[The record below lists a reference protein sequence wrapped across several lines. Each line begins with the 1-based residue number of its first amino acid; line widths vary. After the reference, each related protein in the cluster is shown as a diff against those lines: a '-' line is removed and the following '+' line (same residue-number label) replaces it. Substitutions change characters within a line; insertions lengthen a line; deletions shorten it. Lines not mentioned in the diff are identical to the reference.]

1 MDRRDFL
8 KRSGALFGAV
18 AAGSA
23 SSALADAP
31 AGAQPSDLSDWK
43 AVRAQFALAPDLI
56 HMAGFFLASHPRPVR
71 EAIERFRKGLDENPL
86 WYKGEHTTENER
98 RVLEAAG
105 RYLGVSPSDIALTD
119 STTMGLGLVY
129 TSLVLKPGHEVLST
143 EHDHYST
150 NRSLDFLASR
160 AGTTVRRVRLY
171 EPGGGAS
178 VEQIVSAI
186 KGAIT
191 PQTRILAVTW
201 VHSSSGVKLP
211 LRAIAD
217 MLGPINQQ
225 READDRI
232 IFCVDG
238 VHGLGIEDATLPDL
252 GCDVFIAGTHKWLFG
267 PRGTGLIWARPEA
280 QNAIRPTIPPFP
292 TGGGMRSPVE
302 QAQRWTWGVANTPGG
317 FHSFEHRWAVADAIE
332 FHEEIGKARVAER
345 IHALNRQLKE
355 GLVAMG
361 QVTLH
366 TPQSDE
372 LSAGIVCF
380 EVNGLRPGA
389 VVERLARE
397 RIVASTSPYAVSY
410 ARLAPGLLN
419 DEQEVE
425 TCLKAIRA
433 LT

>member
-8 KRSGALFGAV
+8 KRSGAVLGAV

-23 SSALADAP
+23 TTALAGAP
-31 AGAQPSDLSDWK
+31 SAGQPSDLGDWK
-43 AVRAQFALAPDLI
+43 AVRAQFTLAPDLI
-56 HMAGFFLASHPRPVR
+56 HMTGFYLATHPRPVR
-71 EAIERFRKGLDENPL
+71 EAIERFRKGLDGNPL
-86 WYKGEHTTENER
+86 WYKDEHTAENER

-105 RYLGVSPSDIALTD
+105 RYLDVKPADIALTD

-129 TSLVLKPGHEVLST
+129 TSLTLKEGQQVLST

-150 NRSLDFLASR
+150 NRSLEYLASR
-160 AGTTVRRVRLY
+160 AGTQVRRVRLY
-171 EPGGGAS
+171 QPGGGANTD
-178 VEQIVSAI
+178 QIVSAI

-217 MLGPINQQ
+217 MLAPINEK
-225 READDRI
+225 RDADDQI

-238 VHGLGIEDATLPDL
+238 VHGLGAEDATLPEL

-267 PRGTGLIWARPEA
+267 PRGTGLIWASREA
-280 QNAIRPTIPPFP
+280 QDSIRPTIPPFP
-292 TGGGMRSPVE
+292 TGGMRMSPE
-302 QAQRWTWGVANTPGG
+302 GWTWGVANTPGG

-332 FHEEIGKARVAER
+332 FHDAIGKARVAER

-355 GLVAMG
+355 GLAAMDK
-361 QVTLH
+361 VTLH
-366 TPQSDE
+366 TPMSDE

-380 EVNGLRPGA
+380 EVEGTSPND
-389 VVERLARE
+389 VVRRLARE

-419 DEQEVE
+419 DEQEVDI
-425 TCLKAIRA
+425 CLKAVRA
-433 LT
+433 MA